1 MRIKKI
7 EIISFGK
14 FKNFSLDFSDGFNLV
29 FGKNEDGKS
38 TVMAFICLML
48 YGTAGTA
55 SRTDITGNFRKKYAP
70 WSGEKMAGDM
80 EIECGGRSYL
90 IHKEFRA
97 SAKTDKVTVTDSET
111 GDAVNLPPDTE
122 IGKYF
127 LGIDYTAFEKSIF
140 GSSAESF
147 AGTESGDISERLSN
161 LTESGDETVSSKTV
175 MARIESAMDELVKKR
190 SKGKIALVQD
200 RVEELADYINQVNSQ
215 TKQRE
220 ELNRKYRVIEEEL
233 TALSEKAKK
242 AHLAV
247 KNEEIR
253 RRGKACRNLAE
264 LYIAEEKAKQALLE
278 TTNGQSAEVV
288 LSECEKREKAVFV
301 ARDVLLKTEKPENEK
316 VVTEEDMKSY
326 FRLTE
331 EVRLE
336 SERQNTE
343 KNARKNK
350 LVIAGSGLALAVLGV
365 VAGLFYTL
373 AFLVVVLGI
382 AMVIP
387 YLISLKNQGNLEK
400 KYSAEQKLK
409 ELLQSRDCSSAEEFE
424 KAYREGIALAERE
437 QRFAD
442 AQKDFSRCETD
453 LISYVN
459 EFSEVSAYDEAE
471 KFIKGL
477 AELKTAYEKAV
488 QNASSYASACGIEE
502 KNSEILINLAQDIE
516 KELTDDLT
524 EEVDAEAIEEEIRA
538 KNAELLEIKGLLGS
552 EPDDVAPAIKELEET
567 QTSLAEMQAY
577 YNDLALA
584 REVLL
589 EAEDEM
595 RRSFAPA
602 LKARASEILS
612 CITNG
617 KYTGLSTDKAYE
629 IEVKSEETAGYRK
642 WKYLSRGT
650 CAQSYLALRIAVCEM
665 LSENEAIPLFL
676 DDVLADYDD
685 ERASMA
691 ADFLESYAREN
702 RQILFFTCHN
712 WLGET
717 KDKLNML
724 G

>member
-70 WSGEKMAGDM
+70 WSGEKMSGDM

-111 GDAVNLPPDTE
+111 GNAMNLPPDTE

-140 GSSAESF
+140 GGNADSF

-190 SKGKIALVQD
+190 SKGKIALAQD
-200 RVEELADYINQVNSQ
+200 RAEELAEYINRVNSQ

-220 ELNRKYRVIEEEL
+220 ELSLKYRAIEEDI
-233 TALSEKAKK
+233 AVLSEKAKK
-242 AHLAV
+242 AHMSV

-264 LYIAEEKAKQALLE
+264 LYIAEEKAKQVLLE
-278 TTNGQSAEVV
+278 ATNGQSAEIV
-288 LSECEKREKAVFV
+288 LGECAKREKAVFV
-301 ARDVLLKTEKPENEK
+301 ARDVLLKTEKPECEK

-336 SERQNTE
+336 SERQTTE
-343 KNARKNK
+343 EKSHKNK
-350 LVIAGSGLALAVLGV
+350 LIMTGFGFALAVIGI
-365 VAGLFYTL
+365 VAGLFYTM
-373 AFLVVVLGI
+373 AFLVAVLGV
-382 AMVIP
+382 ALAIP
-387 YLISLKNQGNLEK
+387 YLVSLRNWGNSEK
-400 KYSAEQKLK
+400 KYQAEQKLK
-409 ELLQSRDCSSAEEFE
+409 ELLKSRECSSEEEFE
-424 KAYREGIALAERE
+424 KAYREGVALAERE
-437 QRFAD
+437 QRYAD
-442 AQKDFSRCETD
+442 AQKEVSRCETD

-459 EFSEVSAYDEAE
+459 EFKEVSSCDEAE
-471 KFIKGL
+471 KYIRALEGL
-477 AELKTAYEKAV
+477 KAAYEKAT
-488 QNASSYASACGIEE
+488 QNATSYASACGIEE
-502 KNSEILINLAQDIE
+502 KSAERLLNLAQDIE
-516 KELTDDLT
+516 KDITTDLT
-524 EEVDAEAIEEEIRA
+524 EKVDAEAVEEEIRV

-552 EPDDVAPAIKELEET
+552 EPDDIAPAIKELEET
-567 QTSLAEMQAY
+567 QKAVAEMQDY

-629 IEVKSEETAGYRK
+629 IEVKSEDTAGYRK
-642 WKYLSRGT
+642 WQYLSRGT

-665 LSENEAIPLFL
+665 LSDNEAIPLFL

-685 ERASMA
+685 ERAAMA
-691 ADFLESYAREN
+691 AEFLESYAREN

-712 WLGET
+712 WPGGT